1 MNTLNSVFIVYVNL
15 GTLKSVQI
23 PEWRCDLIHILA
35 LTLYFPQTYER
46 LHGLVKGGAEEDGGG
61 GKQPEQQPHVQ
72 DPRPPLEAAGG
83 GGEEGL
89 EENGGQTEERTRQG
103 EDSSVF
109 HYQLFSFRL

>member
-1 MNTLNSVFIVYVNL
+1 MSEISADTGMTLWL
-15 GTLKSVQI
+15 
-23 PEWRCDLIHILA
+23 HILA

-103 EDSSVF
+103 EDFSVF
-109 HYQLFSFRL
+109 YY